1 MLKLRLLILALGLTS
16 WLIACGLPLNLSAT
30 PVPALAA
37 SPLPVTPSVFTTTE
51 VNMSLG
57 LTSPAFQQGSPIP
70 VAYSC
75 RGRDVSPALNWGE
88 SPAGTKSLALIMDD
102 PDAPMGTW
110 VHWVIY
116 NIPASARGLPEAVP
130 AGPQLKDGSLQGKN
144 SGGQNGYN
152 GPCPPS
158 GTHRYFFKL
167 YALDTALS
175 LSSGANKDQLL
186 KAMQGH
192 ILAQA
197 ELMGTFSK

>member
-1 MLKLRLLILALGLTS
+1 MKRLDFLIAALGLT
-16 WLIACGLPLNLSAT
+16 LGMIACGLPATLSAT
-30 PVPALAA
+30 SSPPLEA
-37 SPLPVTPSVFTTTE
+37 SPQPVTPSVSTTTE

-57 LTSPAFQQGSPIP
+57 LTSPAFQPGSPLP

-167 YALDTALS
+167 YALDTALT
-175 LSSGANKDQLL
+175 LSSGASKDQLL